1 MKSADAYV
9 MTDTKQN
16 TRPDASKA
24 NPNAVS
30 VRIEP
35 KTMSKAKFQKRH
47 DFRIGSQPDYVNGD
61 RTHLNRHLMELRP
74 LPDIQRENEGLRQE
88 MEDWEAC

>member
-1 MKSADAYV
+1 

-16 TRPDASKA
+16 SRPDATAS

-35 KTMSKAKFQKRH
+35 KAMSKAKFQRRH
-47 DFRIGSQPDYVNGD
+47 DLRIGKQPAYVDGD
-61 RTHLNRHLMELRP
+61 RTHLNRDLIPLRP
-74 LPDIQRENEGLRQE
+74 LPDIQRENEALR
-88 MEDWEAC
+88 MIAGRTLR